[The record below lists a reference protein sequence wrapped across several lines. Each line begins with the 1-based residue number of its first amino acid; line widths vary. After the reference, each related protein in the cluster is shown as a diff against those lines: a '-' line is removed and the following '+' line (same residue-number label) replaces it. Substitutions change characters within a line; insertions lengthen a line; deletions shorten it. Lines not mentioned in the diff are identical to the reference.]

1 MAALTR
7 SHPFSFPPSP
17 FSVLRSPFTVPPI
30 HKNHPINKPELQYI
44 RQIRKQ
50 TTMSYL
56 SDETLVQLAQ
66 EYGTPL
72 YVYNA
77 NRISEQYNKLQTAFS
92 KVNARFFYACKA
104 LSNINILKYIESLGA
119 SLDCVSINEVQL
131 GLRAGFSPDRILFT
145 PNCVDFAEVEE
156 GKNLGVHINIDNISI
171 LEQFGAKFGGSYP
184 ICIRFNP
191 HIMGGGN
198 YKISTGHVDSKFGI
212 SIHQIRHVERVVKT
226 TGLNVEGIHMHTGSD
241 IKDVNVFLQ
250 GLEVMFELATHFPS
264 IKFVDLGSGFK
275 VPYQD
280 GDVHTD
286 IDLLG
291 EKVAEAFNAY
301 KAETGKDLQVWFE
314 PGKFLVS
321 ECGYFIVKA
330 NVIKQTT
337 ATVFVGVNSGF
348 NHLIRPMFYDAYH
361 RIRNISNPNGSHRI
375 YTVVGNICETDTFAW
390 DRTLNEVREGDFLV
404 FYNAGA
410 YGFEMSSNFNSRLK
424 PAEVMVRDGVPQL
437 IRRRDT
443 FEDLLRNQIV

>member
-1 MAALTR
+1 
-7 SHPFSFPPSP
+7 
-17 FSVLRSPFTVPPI
+17 
-30 HKNHPINKPELQYI
+30 
-44 RQIRKQ
+44 
-50 TTMSYL
+50 MSYL

-66 EYGTPL
+66 DYGTPL

-77 NRISEQYNKLQTAFS
+77 NQISEQYNKLQSAFH
-92 KVNARFFYACKA
+92 KVDARFFYACKA
-104 LSNINILKYIESLGA
+104 LSNINILKYVESLGA
-119 SLDCVSINEVQL
+119 SLDCVSIHEVQL
-131 GLRAGFSPDRILFT
+131 GLKAGFTPDRILFT
-145 PNCVDFAEVEE
+145 PNCVDFAEVDE
-156 GKNLGVHINIDNISI
+156 GKKLGVNINIDNISI
-171 LEQFGAKFGGSYP
+171 LEQFGSKYKGSYP

-198 YKISTGHVDSKFGI
+198 YKISTGHIDSKFGI
-212 SIHQIRHVERVVKT
+212 SIHQLRHIERVVKS
-226 TGLNVEGIHMHTGSD
+226 TGLNIEGIHMHTGSD

-250 GLEVMFELATHFPS
+250 GLEVMFELATHFPNL
-264 IKFVDLGSGFK
+264 KFIDLGSGFK
-275 VPYQD
+275 VPYQE
-280 GDVHTD
+280 GDVQTD
-286 IDLLG
+286 IELLG
-291 EKVAEAFNAY
+291 QKVAEAFSAY
-301 KAETGKDLQVWFE
+301 KEETGKDLQVWFE

-361 RIRNISNPNGSHRI
+361 RIKNISNPRGSDRI

-390 DRTLNEVREGDFLV
+390 DRTLNEVRESDFLV

-424 PAEVMVRDGVPQL
+424 PAEVMVLDGTAQL

-443 FEDLLRNQIV
+443 FDDLLRNQVF

>member
-1 MAALTR
+1 
-7 SHPFSFPPSP
+7 
-17 FSVLRSPFTVPPI
+17 
-30 HKNHPINKPELQYI
+30 
-44 RQIRKQ
+44 
-50 TTMSYL
+50 MSYL

-77 NRISEQYNKLQTAFS
+77 DQISEQYSKLQTAFK

-119 SLDCVSINEVQL
+119 SLDCVSIYEVQL
-131 GLRAGFSPDRILFT
+131 GLKAGFTPDRILFT

-171 LEQFGAKFGGSYP
+171 LEQFGSKYRGTYP

-198 YKISTGHVDSKFGI
+198 YKISTGHIDSKFGI
-212 SIHQIRHVERVVKT
+212 SIHQLRHIERVVKS
-226 TGLNVEGIHMHTGSD
+226 TGLNIEGIHMHTGSD

-250 GLEVMFELATHFPS
+250 GLEVMFELATHFPNL
-264 IKFVDLGSGFK
+264 KFIDLGSGFK

-280 GDVHTD
+280 GDVQTD

-291 EKVAEAFNAY
+291 QKVDEAFTAY
-301 KAETGKDLQVWFE
+301 QAETGKDLQVWFE

-348 NHLIRPMFYDAYH
+348 NHLIRPMFYEAYH
-361 RIRNISNPNGSHRI
+361 RIRNISNPKGSDRI
-375 YTVVGNICETDTFAW
+375 YTVVGHICETDTFAW
-390 DRTLNEVREGDFLV
+390 DRTLNEVREGDNLV

-424 PAEVMVRDGVPQL
+424 PAEVMLRDGVPQL

-443 FEDLLRNQIV
+443 FDDLLRNQVF